1 MLWKRNYYRR
11 GGNKLLLNYE
21 VIDNKLVI
29 KLDGELDHHVA
40 ETIRE
45 ELDEMIEK
53 KRTKYLIFDLSNLR
67 FMDSS
72 GIGVIM
78 GRYKNIS
85 KMGGK
90 VAVIEAQEKIDKIFA
105 LSGLYRIVE
114 KYENLTEALNRL

>member
-1 MLWKRNYYRR
+1 M
-11 GGNKLLLNYE
+11 LLNYQAM
-21 VIDNKLVI
+21 DNKLIV

-40 ETIRE
+40 ENIRI

-53 KRTKYLIFDLSNLR
+53 KRTKHLIFDLANLQ

-90 VAVIEAQEKIDKIFA
+90 VAIIEVPEKIDKIFT

-114 KYENLTEALNRL
+114 KYPNITEALDRL

>member
-1 MLWKRNYYRR
+1 M
-11 GGNKLLLNYE
+11 LLNYE

-40 ETIRE
+40 ENIRV

-53 KRTKYLIFDLSNLR
+53 KRIKYLIFDLSNLR

-85 KMGGK
+85 KIGGK

>member
-1 MLWKRNYYRR
+1 M
-11 GGNKLLLNYE
+11 LLNYE
-21 VIDNKLVI
+21 VIDNKLII
-29 KLDGELDHHVA
+29 KFDGELDHHVA
-40 ETIRE
+40 ENIRV

-53 KRTKYLIFDLSNLR
+53 KRTKHLIFNLADLR

-90 VAVIEAQEKIDKIFA
+90 VAIIEVPEKIDKIFS